1 MTAAPFMGDT
11 YLAELRRQ
19 RAEILADESSKDC
32 PGCQEELA
40 EIDAAIKARS
50 NPTLDNITLWVLEAR
65 SASEPAKEPSRIYA
79 SHPQVLRDHL
89 TGMAARS
96 GVSEVVD
103 TGDKS
108 GRIDALGMAIMTWTI
123 REA

>member
-1 MTAAPFMGDT
+1 MTTAYGDT

-19 RAEILADESSKDC
+19 REEILSDGEHATC
-32 PGCQEELA
+32 RLCQEELE
-40 EIDAAIKARS
+40 EIDRKIAERS
-50 NPTLDNITLWVLEAR
+50 NPTLPDVKLWVLEAR

-79 SHPQVLRDHL
+79 SHPQALRDHL

-96 GVSEVVD
+96 GVAKVVD
-103 TGDKS
+103 TGDMS
-108 GRIDALGMAIMTWTI
+108 GRIDSLGLAIMTWSI